1 MPTKCIAHMPN
12 PKKHEAATDQIAL
25 SFLKSDFAV
34 RADNEKEMSDAIT
47 AIRTEIKT
55 NTGS

>member
-1 MPTKCIAHMPN
+1 MPTKCIAHIPN
-12 PKKHEAATDQIAL
+12 PKKQDAAIDQIVF

-47 AIRTEIKT
+47 AIRTDTTT